1 MDKTFLVKFT
11 VDEAKIEDES
21 NITAL
26 FGISDERTD
35 YLLKHAGECQK
46 ASAERGEERFNLA
59 RAFLDFIENETL
71 EGNEVLFLMYL
82 GYTNVFNAQRMMLQG
97 SKLGALLGML
107 GGE

>member
-26 FGISDERTD
+26 FGISDERKD

-46 ASAERGEERFNLA
+46 ASAERGEECFNSA

-82 GYTNVFNAQRMMLQG
+82 GYMNAFNAQRMMFQG